1 MNQEKIGKF
10 IASCRKEQ
18 GFTQTVLAEKLGI
31 TDRAV
36 SKWETGRNLPDAAI
50 MPELCDLLNIQ
61 LSELFRGERMTMEAH
76 QKAFDALL
84 LEMKQREE
92 AANRRILQ
100 LEKVLV
106 CMTIAVSLTMILG
119 GCYLAKDHLALGIA
133 LLTFGAAVVFAI
145 CFVGVK
151 IEHDT
156 GHITADVLQ
165 TKDVNGNVFHEWY
178 NQDILEPYYPKDIC
192 SHIDEGY
199 LKYGYPLYASQSMW
213 YYNTK
218 AFPDGQPIHSWWE
231 IIEKNEDGTQKYRLF
246 TKEIG
251 QESAYLSLFASFIN
265 NADEMAQSYK
275 DTYGKD
281 LEYTYDASSFDFEVP
296 ENNAGV
302 EYLWRFSQA
311 KMTFISDGDELVLAV
326 HNSTAEDPALC
337 LASAG
342 KIGNRDES
350 GYDIAWC
357 LNLEPYTAL
366 LNLECLFIAKGTN
379 SPAGARLFIR
389 YVTGGADGQSEGMK
403 PFKKEGNWPIRD
415 DVEDKK
421 NPAELTEL
429 GARANDLSAIY
440 DIYLDV
446 QEMWTYWLSQNLKM
460 K

>member
-1 MNQEKIGKF
+1 MKMKKF
-10 IASCRKEQ
+10 
-18 GFTQTVLAEKLGI
+18 F
-31 TDRAV
+31 
-36 SKWETGRNLPDAAI
+36 
-50 MPELCDLLNIQ
+50 
-61 LSELFRGERMTMEAH
+61 
-76 QKAFDALL
+76 ALL
-84 LEMKQREE
+84 LSLSMVLSLAACGSKGNSNDSQTDGETASDLHLGYDINTGENHYGPYYDEWSDKTDEELFEE
-92 AANRRILQ
+92 ALKEDTTINVYATSSKMM
-100 LEKVLV
+100 KVEEGFEAAYPGLDLV
-106 CMTIAVSLTMILG
+106 VSDLKTYEVLSK
-119 GCYLAKDHLALGIA
+119 A
-133 LLTFGAAVVFAI
+133 
-145 CFVGVK
+145 K

-156 GHITADVLQ
+156 GNITADVLQ

-178 NQDILEPYYPKDIC
+178 NQDILEPYYPKD
-192 SHIDEGY
+192 IDEGY

-389 YVTGGADGQSEGMK
+389 YVTGGADGKSEGMK
-403 PFKKEGNWPIRD
+403 PFKKEGNWPVRD

-421 NPAELTEL
+421 NPAQLTEL

>member
-1 MNQEKIGKF
+1 MKMKKF
-10 IASCRKEQ
+10 
-18 GFTQTVLAEKLGI
+18 F
-31 TDRAV
+31 
-36 SKWETGRNLPDAAI
+36 
-50 MPELCDLLNIQ
+50 
-61 LSELFRGERMTMEAH
+61 
-76 QKAFDALL
+76 ALL
-84 LEMKQREE
+84 LSLSMVLSLAACGSKDNSNDSQTDGETASDLHLGYDINSGESFYGPYYDEWSDKTDEELYEE
-92 AANRRILQ
+92 ALKEDTTINVYATSSKMMKVEESF
-100 LEKVLV
+100 EKAYPGLDLVVSDLDNDEVLSK
-106 CMTIAVSLTMILG
+106 A
-119 GCYLAKDHLALGIA
+119 
-133 LLTFGAAVVFAI
+133 
-145 CFVGVK
+145 K
-151 IEHDT
+151 IEHET
-156 GHITADVLQ
+156 GNITADVLQ

-192 SHIDEGY
+192 SHIDEGN

-213 YYNTK
+213 FYNTA

-251 QESAYLSLFASFIN
+251 QETAYLSLFASFIN

-281 LEYTYDASSFDFEVP
+281 LEYTYDASSFDFDVP

-311 KMTFISDGDELVLAV
+311 EMTFIGDGDELVLAV

-357 LNLEPYTAL
+357 LNLTPYTAL

-389 YVTGGADGQSEGMK
+389 YITGGADGKSEGMK
-403 PFKKEGNWPIRD
+403 PFKKEGNWPVRD

-421 NPAELTEL
+421 NPAKLTEL

-440 DIYLDV
+440 DIYPDV
-446 QEMWTYWLSQNLKM
+446 QDMWTYWLSQNPKM

>member
-1 MNQEKIGKF
+1 MKMKKF
-10 IASCRKEQ
+10 
-18 GFTQTVLAEKLGI
+18 F
-31 TDRAV
+31 
-36 SKWETGRNLPDAAI
+36 
-50 MPELCDLLNIQ
+50 
-61 LSELFRGERMTMEAH
+61 
-76 QKAFDALL
+76 ALL
-84 LEMKQREE
+84 LSLSMVLSLAACGSKGNSNDSQSDGETASDLHLGYDINTGENHYGPYYDEWSDKTDEELFEE
-92 AANRRILQ
+92 ALKEDTTINVYATSSKMM
-100 LEKVLV
+100 KVEEGFEAAYPGLDLV
-106 CMTIAVSLTMILG
+106 VSDLKTDEVLSK
-119 GCYLAKDHLALGIA
+119 A
-133 LLTFGAAVVFAI
+133 
-145 CFVGVK
+145 K

-156 GHITADVLQ
+156 GNITADVLQ

-389 YVTGGADGQSEGMK
+389 YVTGGADGKSEGMK

>member
-1 MNQEKIGKF
+1 MKMKKF
-10 IASCRKEQ
+10 
-18 GFTQTVLAEKLGI
+18 F
-31 TDRAV
+31 
-36 SKWETGRNLPDAAI
+36 
-50 MPELCDLLNIQ
+50 
-61 LSELFRGERMTMEAH
+61 
-76 QKAFDALL
+76 ALL
-84 LEMKQREE
+84 LSLSMVLSLAACGSKGNSNDSQTDGETASDLHLGYDINTGENHYGPYYDEWSDKTDEELFEE
-92 AANRRILQ
+92 ALKEDTTINVYATSSKMM
-100 LEKVLV
+100 KVEEDFEAAYPGLDLV
-106 CMTIAVSLTMILG
+106 VSDLKTDEVLSK
-119 GCYLAKDHLALGIA
+119 A
-133 LLTFGAAVVFAI
+133 
-145 CFVGVK
+145 K

-156 GHITADVLQ
+156 GNITADVLQ

-389 YVTGGADGQSEGMK
+389 YVTGGADGKSEGMK

>member
-1 MNQEKIGKF
+1 MKMKKF
-10 IASCRKEQ
+10 
-18 GFTQTVLAEKLGI
+18 F
-31 TDRAV
+31 
-36 SKWETGRNLPDAAI
+36 
-50 MPELCDLLNIQ
+50 
-61 LSELFRGERMTMEAH
+61 
-76 QKAFDALL
+76 ALL
-84 LEMKQREE
+84 LSLSMVLSLAACGSKGNSNDSQTDGETASDLHLGYDINTGENHYGPYYDEWSDKTDEELYEE
-92 AANRRILQ
+92 ALKEDTTINVYATSSKML
-100 LEKVLV
+100 KVEEGFEAAYPGLDLV
-106 CMTIAVSLTMILG
+106 ISDLKTDEVLSKA
-119 GCYLAKDHLALGIA
+119 
-133 LLTFGAAVVFAI
+133 
-145 CFVGVK
+145 K

-156 GHITADVLQ
+156 GNITADVLQ

-192 SHIDEGY
+192 SHIDEGN

-281 LEYTYDASSFDFEVP
+281 LEYTYDASSFDFDVP

-311 KMTFISDGDELVLAV
+311 KMTFIGDGDELVLAV

-389 YVTGGADGQSEGMK
+389 YVTGGADGKSEGMK

-421 NPAELTEL
+421 NPAKLTEL

-446 QEMWTYWLSQNLKM
+446 QEMWTYWLSQNPKM

>member
-1 MNQEKIGKF
+1 MKMKKF
-10 IASCRKEQ
+10 
-18 GFTQTVLAEKLGI
+18 F
-31 TDRAV
+31 
-36 SKWETGRNLPDAAI
+36 
-50 MPELCDLLNIQ
+50 
-61 LSELFRGERMTMEAH
+61 
-76 QKAFDALL
+76 ALL
-84 LEMKQREE
+84 LSLSMVLSLAACGSKGNSNDSQTDGETASDLHLGYDINTGENHYGPYYDEWSDKTDEELFEE
-92 AANRRILQ
+92 ALKEDTTINVYATSSKMM
-100 LEKVLV
+100 KVEEGFEAAYPGLDLV
-106 CMTIAVSLTMILG
+106 VSDLKTDEVLSK
-119 GCYLAKDHLALGIA
+119 A
-133 LLTFGAAVVFAI
+133 
-145 CFVGVK
+145 K
-151 IEHDT
+151 IEHAT
-156 GHITADVLQ
+156 GNITADVLQ

-389 YVTGGADGQSEGMK
+389 YVTGGADGKSEGMK
-403 PFKKEGNWPIRD
+403 PFKKEGNWPVRD

-421 NPAELTEL
+421 NPAQLTEL

>member
-1 MNQEKIGKF
+1 MKMKKF
-10 IASCRKEQ
+10 
-18 GFTQTVLAEKLGI
+18 F
-31 TDRAV
+31 
-36 SKWETGRNLPDAAI
+36 
-50 MPELCDLLNIQ
+50 
-61 LSELFRGERMTMEAH
+61 
-76 QKAFDALL
+76 ALL
-84 LEMKQREE
+84 LSLSMVLSLAACGSKGNSNDSQTDGETASDLHLGYDINTGENHYGPYYDEWSDKTDEELYEE
-92 AANRRILQ
+92 ALKEDTTINVYATSSKML
-100 LEKVLV
+100 KVEEGFEAAYPGLDLV
-106 CMTIAVSLTMILG
+106 ISDLKTDEVLSKA
-119 GCYLAKDHLALGIA
+119 
-133 LLTFGAAVVFAI
+133 
-145 CFVGVK
+145 K

-156 GHITADVLQ
+156 GNITADVLQ

-192 SHIDEGY
+192 SHIDEGN

-281 LEYTYDASSFDFEVP
+281 LEYTYDASSFEFDVP

-311 KMTFISDGDELVLAV
+311 KMTFIGDGDELVLAV

-389 YVTGGADGQSEGMK
+389 YVTGGADGKSEGMK

-421 NPAELTEL
+421 NPAKLTEL

>member
-1 MNQEKIGKF
+1 MKMKKF
-10 IASCRKEQ
+10 
-18 GFTQTVLAEKLGI
+18 F
-31 TDRAV
+31 
-36 SKWETGRNLPDAAI
+36 
-50 MPELCDLLNIQ
+50 
-61 LSELFRGERMTMEAH
+61 
-76 QKAFDALL
+76 ALL
-84 LEMKQREE
+84 LSLSMVLSLAACGSKGNSNDSQTDGETASDLHLGYDINTGENHYGPYYDEWSDKTDEELFEE
-92 AANRRILQ
+92 ALKEDTTINVYATSSKMMKVEEGFEAAYPGLDLVVSDLKTDEVLSKAN
-100 LEKVLV
+100 
-106 CMTIAVSLTMILG
+106 
-119 GCYLAKDHLALGIA
+119 
-133 LLTFGAAVVFAI
+133 
-145 CFVGVK
+145 

-156 GHITADVLQ
+156 GNITADVLQ

-389 YVTGGADGQSEGMK
+389 YVTGGADGKSEGMK
-403 PFKKEGNWPIRD
+403 PFKKEGNWPVRD

-421 NPAELTEL
+421 NPAQLTEL

>member
-1 MNQEKIGKF
+1 MKMKKF
-10 IASCRKEQ
+10 
-18 GFTQTVLAEKLGI
+18 F
-31 TDRAV
+31 
-36 SKWETGRNLPDAAI
+36 
-50 MPELCDLLNIQ
+50 
-61 LSELFRGERMTMEAH
+61 
-76 QKAFDALL
+76 ALL
-84 LEMKQREE
+84 LSLSMVLSLAACGSKGNSNDSQTDGETASDLHLGYDINSGESFYGPYYDEWSDKTDEELYEE
-92 AANRRILQ
+92 ALKEDTTINVYATSSKMMKVEESF
-100 LEKVLV
+100 EKAYPGLDLVVSDLDNDEVLSK
-106 CMTIAVSLTMILG
+106 A
-119 GCYLAKDHLALGIA
+119 
-133 LLTFGAAVVFAI
+133 
-145 CFVGVK
+145 K
-151 IEHDT
+151 IEHET
-156 GHITADVLQ
+156 GNITADVLQ

-192 SHIDEGY
+192 SHIDEGN

-213 YYNTK
+213 FYNTA
-218 AFPDGQPIHSWWE
+218 AFPNGQPIHSWWE

-251 QESAYLSLFASFIN
+251 QETAYLSLFASFIN

-281 LEYTYDASSFDFEVP
+281 LEYTYDASSFDFDVP

-311 KMTFISDGDELVLAV
+311 EMTFIGDGDELVLAV

-389 YVTGGADGQSEGMK
+389 YITGGADGKSEGMK
-403 PFKKEGNWPIRD
+403 PFKKEGNWPVRD

-421 NPAELTEL
+421 NPAKLSEL

-440 DIYLDV
+440 DIYPDV
-446 QEMWTYWLSQNLKM
+446 QDMWTYWLSQNPKM

>member
-1 MNQEKIGKF
+1 MKMKKF
-10 IASCRKEQ
+10 
-18 GFTQTVLAEKLGI
+18 F
-31 TDRAV
+31 
-36 SKWETGRNLPDAAI
+36 
-50 MPELCDLLNIQ
+50 
-61 LSELFRGERMTMEAH
+61 
-76 QKAFDALL
+76 ALL
-84 LEMKQREE
+84 LSLSMVLSLAACGSKGNSNDSQTDGETASDLHLGYDINTGENHYGPYYDEWSDKTDEELFEE
-92 AANRRILQ
+92 ALKEDTTINVYATSSKMM
-100 LEKVLV
+100 KVEEGFEAAYPGLDLV
-106 CMTIAVSLTMILG
+106 VSDLKTDEVLSK
-119 GCYLAKDHLALGIA
+119 A
-133 LLTFGAAVVFAI
+133 
-145 CFVGVK
+145 K

-156 GHITADVLQ
+156 GNITADVLQ

-389 YVTGGADGQSEGMK
+389 YVTGGADGKSEGMK

-446 QEMWTYWLSQNLKM
+446 QEMWTYWLSKNPKM

>member
-1 MNQEKIGKF
+1 MKMKKF
-10 IASCRKEQ
+10 
-18 GFTQTVLAEKLGI
+18 F
-31 TDRAV
+31 
-36 SKWETGRNLPDAAI
+36 
-50 MPELCDLLNIQ
+50 
-61 LSELFRGERMTMEAH
+61 
-76 QKAFDALL
+76 ALL
-84 LEMKQREE
+84 LSLSMVLSLAACGSKGNSNDSQTDGETASDLHLGYDINTGENHYGPYYDEWSDKTDEELFEE
-92 AANRRILQ
+92 ALKEDTTINVYATSSKMM
-100 LEKVLV
+100 KVEEGFEAAYPGLDLV
-106 CMTIAVSLTMILG
+106 VSDLKTDEVLSR
-119 GCYLAKDHLALGIA
+119 A
-133 LLTFGAAVVFAI
+133 
-145 CFVGVK
+145 K

-156 GHITADVLQ
+156 GNITADVLQ

-389 YVTGGADGQSEGMK
+389 YVTGGADGKSEGMK
-403 PFKKEGNWPIRD
+403 PFKKEGNWPVRD

-421 NPAELTEL
+421 NPAQLTEL

-440 DIYLDV
+440 DVYLDV

>member
-1 MNQEKIGKF
+1 MKMKKF
-10 IASCRKEQ
+10 
-18 GFTQTVLAEKLGI
+18 F
-31 TDRAV
+31 
-36 SKWETGRNLPDAAI
+36 
-50 MPELCDLLNIQ
+50 
-61 LSELFRGERMTMEAH
+61 
-76 QKAFDALL
+76 ALL
-84 LEMKQREE
+84 LSLSMVLSLAACGSKGNSNDSQTDGETASDLHLGYDLNTGENHYGPYYDEWSDKTDEELFEE
-92 AANRRILQ
+92 ALKEDTTINVYATSSKMM
-100 LEKVLV
+100 KVEEGFEAAYPGLDLV
-106 CMTIAVSLTMILG
+106 VSDLKTDEVLSK
-119 GCYLAKDHLALGIA
+119 A
-133 LLTFGAAVVFAI
+133 
-145 CFVGVK
+145 K

-156 GHITADVLQ
+156 GNITADVLQ

-357 LNLEPYTAL
+357 LNLE
-366 LNLECLFIAKGTN
+366 CLFIAKGTN

-389 YVTGGADGQSEGMK
+389 YVTGGADGKSEGMK
-403 PFKKEGNWPIRD
+403 PFKKEGNWPVRD

-421 NPAELTEL
+421 NPAQLTEL

>member
-1 MNQEKIGKF
+1 MKMKKF
-10 IASCRKEQ
+10 
-18 GFTQTVLAEKLGI
+18 F
-31 TDRAV
+31 
-36 SKWETGRNLPDAAI
+36 
-50 MPELCDLLNIQ
+50 
-61 LSELFRGERMTMEAH
+61 
-76 QKAFDALL
+76 ALL
-84 LEMKQREE
+84 LSLSMVLSLAACGSKGNSNDSQTDGEPASDLHLGYDINTGENHYGPYYDEWSDKTDEELFEE
-92 AANRRILQ
+92 ALKEDTTINVYATSSKMM
-100 LEKVLV
+100 KVEEGFEAAYPGLDLV
-106 CMTIAVSLTMILG
+106 VSDLKTDEVLSK
-119 GCYLAKDHLALGIA
+119 A
-133 LLTFGAAVVFAI
+133 
-145 CFVGVK
+145 K

-156 GHITADVLQ
+156 GNITADVLQ

-326 HNSTAEDPALC
+326 HNSTAEYPALC

-389 YVTGGADGQSEGMK
+389 YVTGGADGKSEGMK

>member
-1 MNQEKIGKF
+1 MKMKKF
-10 IASCRKEQ
+10 
-18 GFTQTVLAEKLGI
+18 F
-31 TDRAV
+31 
-36 SKWETGRNLPDAAI
+36 
-50 MPELCDLLNIQ
+50 
-61 LSELFRGERMTMEAH
+61 
-76 QKAFDALL
+76 ALL
-84 LEMKQREE
+84 LSLSMVLSLAACGSKGNSNDSQTDGETASDLHLGYDINTGENHYGPYYDEWSDKTDEELFEE
-92 AANRRILQ
+92 ALKEDTTINVYATSSKMM
-100 LEKVLV
+100 KVEEGFEAAYPGLDLV
-106 CMTIAVSLTMILG
+106 VSDLKTDEVLSK
-119 GCYLAKDHLALGIA
+119 A
-133 LLTFGAAVVFAI
+133 
-145 CFVGVK
+145 K

-156 GHITADVLQ
+156 GNITADVLQ

-389 YVTGGADGQSEGMK
+389 YVTGGADGKSEGMK
-403 PFKKEGNWPIRD
+403 PFKKEGNWPVRD

-421 NPAELTEL
+421 NPAQLSEL

-440 DIYLDV
+440 YIYPDV
-446 QEMWTYWLSQNLKM
+446 QDMWTYWLSKNPKM

>member
-1 MNQEKIGKF
+1 MKMKKF
-10 IASCRKEQ
+10 
-18 GFTQTVLAEKLGI
+18 F
-31 TDRAV
+31 
-36 SKWETGRNLPDAAI
+36 
-50 MPELCDLLNIQ
+50 
-61 LSELFRGERMTMEAH
+61 
-76 QKAFDALL
+76 ALL
-84 LEMKQREE
+84 LSLSMVLSLAACGSKGNSNDSQTDGETASDLHLGYDINTGENHYGPYYDEWSDKTDEELFEE
-92 AANRRILQ
+92 ALKEDTTINVYATSSKMM
-100 LEKVLV
+100 KVEEGFEAAYPGLDLV
-106 CMTIAVSLTMILG
+106 VSDLKTDEVLSK
-119 GCYLAKDHLALGIA
+119 A
-133 LLTFGAAVVFAI
+133 
-145 CFVGVK
+145 K

-156 GHITADVLQ
+156 GNITADVLQ

-389 YVTGGADGQSEGMK
+389 YVTGGADGKSEGMK
-403 PFKKEGNWPIRD
+403 PFKKEGNWPVRD
-415 DVEDKK
+415 DV
-421 NPAELTEL
+421 
-429 GARANDLSAIY
+429 
-440 DIYLDV
+440 
-446 QEMWTYWLSQNLKM
+446 
-460 K
+460 

>member
-1 MNQEKIGKF
+1 MKMKKF
-10 IASCRKEQ
+10 
-18 GFTQTVLAEKLGI
+18 F
-31 TDRAV
+31 
-36 SKWETGRNLPDAAI
+36 
-50 MPELCDLLNIQ
+50 
-61 LSELFRGERMTMEAH
+61 
-76 QKAFDALL
+76 ALL
-84 LEMKQREE
+84 LSLSMVLSLAACGSKGNSNDSQTDGETASDLHLGYDINTGENHYGPYYDEWSDKTDEELFEE
-92 AANRRILQ
+92 ALKEDTTINVYATSSKMM
-100 LEKVLV
+100 KVEEGFEAAYPGLDLV
-106 CMTIAVSLTMILG
+106 VSDLKTDEVLSK
-119 GCYLAKDHLALGIA
+119 A
-133 LLTFGAAVVFAI
+133 
-145 CFVGVK
+145 K

-156 GHITADVLQ
+156 GNITADVLQ

-389 YVTGGADGQSEGMK
+389 YVTGGADGKSEGMK
-403 PFKKEGNWPIRD
+403 PFKKEGNWPVRD

-421 NPAELTEL
+421 NPAKLSEL

>member
-1 MNQEKIGKF
+1 MKMKKF
-10 IASCRKEQ
+10 
-18 GFTQTVLAEKLGI
+18 F
-31 TDRAV
+31 
-36 SKWETGRNLPDAAI
+36 
-50 MPELCDLLNIQ
+50 
-61 LSELFRGERMTMEAH
+61 
-76 QKAFDALL
+76 ALL
-84 LEMKQREE
+84 LSLSMVLSLAACGSKGNSNDSQTDGETASDLHLGYDINTGENHYGPYYDEWSDKTDEELFEE
-92 AANRRILQ
+92 ALKEDTTINVYATSSKMM
-100 LEKVLV
+100 KVEESFEETYPGLD
-106 CMTIAVSLTMILG
+106 L
-119 GCYLAKDHLALGIA
+119 
-133 LLTFGAAVVFAI
+133 VVFDLDNDEVLSKA
-145 CFVGVK
+145 K

-156 GHITADVLQ
+156 GNITADVLQ

-178 NQDILEPYYPKDIC
+178 NQDILEPYFPKDIC

-389 YVTGGADGQSEGMK
+389 YVTGGADGKSEGMK

>member
-1 MNQEKIGKF
+1 MKMKKF
-10 IASCRKEQ
+10 
-18 GFTQTVLAEKLGI
+18 F
-31 TDRAV
+31 
-36 SKWETGRNLPDAAI
+36 
-50 MPELCDLLNIQ
+50 
-61 LSELFRGERMTMEAH
+61 
-76 QKAFDALL
+76 ALL
-84 LEMKQREE
+84 LSLSMVLSLAACGSKGNSNDSQTDGETASDLHLGYDINTGENHYGPYYDEWSDKTDEELFEE
-92 AANRRILQ
+92 ALKEDTTINVYATSSKMM
-100 LEKVLV
+100 KVEEGFEAAYPGLDLV
-106 CMTIAVSLTMILG
+106 VSDLKTDEVLSK
-119 GCYLAKDHLALGIA
+119 A
-133 LLTFGAAVVFAI
+133 
-145 CFVGVK
+145 K

-156 GHITADVLQ
+156 GNITADVLQ

-389 YVTGGADGQSEGMK
+389 YVTGGADGKSEGMK

-421 NPAELTEL
+421 NPAQLTEL

>member
-1 MNQEKIGKF
+1 MKMKKF
-10 IASCRKEQ
+10 
-18 GFTQTVLAEKLGI
+18 F
-31 TDRAV
+31 
-36 SKWETGRNLPDAAI
+36 
-50 MPELCDLLNIQ
+50 
-61 LSELFRGERMTMEAH
+61 
-76 QKAFDALL
+76 ALL
-84 LEMKQREE
+84 LSLSMVLSLAACGSKGNSNDSQTDGETASDLHLGYDINTGENHYGPYYDEWSDKTDEELFEE
-92 AANRRILQ
+92 ALKEDTTINVYATSSKMM
-100 LEKVLV
+100 KVEEGFEAAYPGLDLV
-106 CMTIAVSLTMILG
+106 VSDLKTDEVLSK
-119 GCYLAKDHLALGIA
+119 A
-133 LLTFGAAVVFAI
+133 
-145 CFVGVK
+145 K

-156 GHITADVLQ
+156 GNITADVLQ

-389 YVTGGADGQSEGMK
+389 YVTGGADGKSEGMK
-403 PFKKEGNWPIRD
+403 PFKKEGNWPVRD

-421 NPAELTEL
+421 NPAQLTEL

-440 DIYLDV
+440 DIYPDV
-446 QEMWTYWLSQNLKM
+446 QDMWTYWLSKNPKM

>member
-1 MNQEKIGKF
+1 MKMKKF
-10 IASCRKEQ
+10 
-18 GFTQTVLAEKLGI
+18 F
-31 TDRAV
+31 
-36 SKWETGRNLPDAAI
+36 
-50 MPELCDLLNIQ
+50 
-61 LSELFRGERMTMEAH
+61 
-76 QKAFDALL
+76 ALL
-84 LEMKQREE
+84 LSLSMVLSLAACGSKGNSNDSQTDGETASDLHLGYDINTGENHYGPYYDEWSDKTDEELFEE
-92 AANRRILQ
+92 ALKEDTTINVYATSSKMM
-100 LEKVLV
+100 KVEEGFEAAYPGLDLV
-106 CMTIAVSLTMILG
+106 VSDLKTDEVLSK
-119 GCYLAKDHLALGIA
+119 A
-133 LLTFGAAVVFAI
+133 
-145 CFVGVK
+145 K

-156 GHITADVLQ
+156 GNITADVLQ

-389 YVTGGADGQSEGMK
+389 YVTGGADGKSEGMK
-403 PFKKEGNWPIRD
+403 PFKKEGNWPVPD

-421 NPAELTEL
+421 NPAQLTEL

>member
-1 MNQEKIGKF
+1 MKMKKF
-10 IASCRKEQ
+10 
-18 GFTQTVLAEKLGI
+18 F
-31 TDRAV
+31 
-36 SKWETGRNLPDAAI
+36 
-50 MPELCDLLNIQ
+50 
-61 LSELFRGERMTMEAH
+61 
-76 QKAFDALL
+76 ALL
-84 LEMKQREE
+84 LSLSMVLSLAACGSKGNSNDSQTDGETASDLHLGYDINTGENHYGPYYDEWSDKTDEELFEE
-92 AANRRILQ
+92 ALKEDTTINVYATSSKMM
-100 LEKVLV
+100 KVEEGFEAAYPGLDLV
-106 CMTIAVSLTMILG
+106 VSDLKTDEVLSK
-119 GCYLAKDHLALGIA
+119 A
-133 LLTFGAAVVFAI
+133 
-145 CFVGVK
+145 K

-156 GHITADVLQ
+156 GNITADVLQ

-389 YVTGGADGQSEGMK
+389 YVTGGADGKSEGMK
-403 PFKKEGNWPIRD
+403 AFKKEGNWPIRD

-421 NPAELTEL
+421 TPAELTEL

>member
-1 MNQEKIGKF
+1 MKMKKF
-10 IASCRKEQ
+10 
-18 GFTQTVLAEKLGI
+18 F
-31 TDRAV
+31 
-36 SKWETGRNLPDAAI
+36 
-50 MPELCDLLNIQ
+50 
-61 LSELFRGERMTMEAH
+61 
-76 QKAFDALL
+76 ALL
-84 LEMKQREE
+84 LSLSMVLSLAACGSKGNSNDSQTDGETASDLHLGYDINTGENHYGPYYDEWSDKTDEELFEE
-92 AANRRILQ
+92 ALKEDTTINVYATSSKMM
-100 LEKVLV
+100 KVEEGFEAAYPGLDLV
-106 CMTIAVSLTMILG
+106 VSDLKTDEVLSK
-119 GCYLAKDHLALGIA
+119 A
-133 LLTFGAAVVFAI
+133 
-145 CFVGVK
+145 K

-156 GHITADVLQ
+156 GNITADVLQ

-389 YVTGGADGQSEGMK
+389 YVTGGADGKSEGMK

-415 DVEDKK
+415 DVEVKK

>member
-1 MNQEKIGKF
+1 MKMKKF
-10 IASCRKEQ
+10 
-18 GFTQTVLAEKLGI
+18 F
-31 TDRAV
+31 
-36 SKWETGRNLPDAAI
+36 
-50 MPELCDLLNIQ
+50 
-61 LSELFRGERMTMEAH
+61 
-76 QKAFDALL
+76 ALL
-84 LEMKQREE
+84 LSLSMVLSLAACGSKGNSNDSQTDGETASDLHLGYDINTGENHYGPYYDEWSDKTDEELFEE
-92 AANRRILQ
+92 ALKEDTTINVYATSSKMM
-100 LEKVLV
+100 KVEEGFEAAYPGLDLV
-106 CMTIAVSLTMILG
+106 VSDLKTDEVLSK
-119 GCYLAKDHLALGIA
+119 A
-133 LLTFGAAVVFAI
+133 
-145 CFVGVK
+145 K

-156 GHITADVLQ
+156 GNITADVLQ

-326 HNSTAEDPALC
+326 HNSTADEPALC

-350 GYDIAWC
+350 GYNIAWC

-389 YVTGGADGQSEGMK
+389 YVTGGADGKSEGMK

>member
-1 MNQEKIGKF
+1 MKMKKF
-10 IASCRKEQ
+10 
-18 GFTQTVLAEKLGI
+18 F
-31 TDRAV
+31 
-36 SKWETGRNLPDAAI
+36 
-50 MPELCDLLNIQ
+50 
-61 LSELFRGERMTMEAH
+61 
-76 QKAFDALL
+76 ALL
-84 LEMKQREE
+84 LSLSMVLSLAACGSKGNSNDSQTDGETASDLHLGYDINTGENHYGPYYDEWSDKTDEELFEE
-92 AANRRILQ
+92 ALKEDTTINVYATSSKMM
-100 LEKVLV
+100 KVEEGFEAAYPGLDLV
-106 CMTIAVSLTMILG
+106 VSDLKTDEVLSK
-119 GCYLAKDHLALGIA
+119 A
-133 LLTFGAAVVFAI
+133 
-145 CFVGVK
+145 K

-156 GHITADVLQ
+156 GNITADVLQ

-350 GYDIAWC
+350 GYNIAWC

-366 LNLECLFIAKGTN
+366 LNLESLFIAKGTN
-379 SPAGARLFIR
+379 SPAGARLFVR
-389 YVTGGADGQSEGMK
+389 YITGGADGQSEGMK
-403 PFKKEGNWPIRD
+403 PFKKEGNWPVRD

-421 NPAELTEL
+421 NPAKLSEL

-440 DIYLDV
+440 YIYPDV
-446 QEMWTYWLSQNLKM
+446 QDMWTYWLSKNPKM

>member
-1 MNQEKIGKF
+1 MKMKKF
-10 IASCRKEQ
+10 
-18 GFTQTVLAEKLGI
+18 F
-31 TDRAV
+31 
-36 SKWETGRNLPDAAI
+36 
-50 MPELCDLLNIQ
+50 
-61 LSELFRGERMTMEAH
+61 
-76 QKAFDALL
+76 ALL
-84 LEMKQREE
+84 LSLSMVLSLAACGSKGNSNDSQTDGETASDLHLGYDINTGENHYGPYYDEWSDKTDEELFEE
-92 AANRRILQ
+92 ALKEDTTINVYATSSKMM
-100 LEKVLV
+100 KVEDGFEAAYPGLDLV
-106 CMTIAVSLTMILG
+106 VSDLKTDEVLSK
-119 GCYLAKDHLALGIA
+119 A
-133 LLTFGAAVVFAI
+133 
-145 CFVGVK
+145 K

-156 GHITADVLQ
+156 GNITADVLQ

-389 YVTGGADGQSEGMK
+389 YVTGGADGKSEGMK

>member
-1 MNQEKIGKF
+1 MKMKKF
-10 IASCRKEQ
+10 
-18 GFTQTVLAEKLGI
+18 F
-31 TDRAV
+31 
-36 SKWETGRNLPDAAI
+36 
-50 MPELCDLLNIQ
+50 
-61 LSELFRGERMTMEAH
+61 
-76 QKAFDALL
+76 ALL
-84 LEMKQREE
+84 LSLSMVLSLAACGSKGNSNDSQTDGETASDLHLGYDINTGENHYGPYYDEWSDKTDEELYEE
-92 AANRRILQ
+92 ALKEDTTINVYATSSKML
-100 LEKVLV
+100 KVEEGFEAAYPGLDLV
-106 CMTIAVSLTMILG
+106 ISDLKTDEVLSKA
-119 GCYLAKDHLALGIA
+119 
-133 LLTFGAAVVFAI
+133 
-145 CFVGVK
+145 K

-156 GHITADVLQ
+156 GNITADVLQ

-192 SHIDEGY
+192 SHIDEGN

-311 KMTFISDGDELVLAV
+311 KMTFIGDGDELVLAV

-389 YVTGGADGQSEGMK
+389 YVTGGADGKSEGMK

-421 NPAELTEL
+421 NPAKLTEL

-446 QEMWTYWLSQNLKM
+446 QEMWTYWLSQNPKM